1 MLFANEVVWR
11 GIRKKLSDD
20 EKQESEEGKG

>member
-1 MLFANEVVWR
+1 MLFADEVVWR

-20 EKQESEEGKG
+20 EKQEEEGKG